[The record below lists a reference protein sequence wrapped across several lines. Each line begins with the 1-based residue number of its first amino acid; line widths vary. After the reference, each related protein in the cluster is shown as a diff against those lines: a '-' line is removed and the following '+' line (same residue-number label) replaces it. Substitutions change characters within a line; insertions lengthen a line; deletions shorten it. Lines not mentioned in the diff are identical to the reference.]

1 MGAVNLKTVEWAY
14 VELEI
19 LVTSCPEARWSSE
32 VGLTRKQVVYWHL
45 IGVGAG
51 HQLFSA
57 THSIEAKG
65 KLEQRGHQG
74 PQDEGGRERE
84 HDQGRPSIRVRPVCL
99 CCRSGGF
106 FCHARQWTIGED
118 SGDKR
123 PEGQKKPYPR

>member
-57 THSIEAKG
+57 THSIEAKR
-65 KLEQRGHQG
+65 KLEQRGHHG
-74 PQDEGGRERE
+74 PQEQGGREGE
-84 HDQGRPSIRVRPVCL
+84 HDQGRPSVRSVSAAAAAVFFATQGNG
-99 CCRSGGF
+99 RSERG
-106 FCHARQWTIGED
+106 